1 MKLIIRLLAWSALAV
16 VAGVAHAQSRDLLEI
31 RITQGVEGALPIAIV
46 PFDWQ
51 GDGKPPENVSDVVA
65 ADLRRSGRFAPLPA
79 ADLPARPAAFSDVNF
94 KDWRLLGIDNLVI
107 GQVKQV
113 APGNYAVEFRVID
126 VVTAKQLAGFR
137 IPTTGENLRLTAH
150 HVSDLIYEA
159 ILKTKGAFATRIA
172 YITVE
177 KLGGKRSRYQ
187 LQIADS
193 DGYNARTIL
202 ESPEPLLSPAWSP
215 RGNRIAYVSFEDRN
229 SAIYVQDIRTGKR
242 EKVASGR
249 GINSA
254 PSFSPD
260 GRRLAM
266 TRSADGNPDIYVM
279 DLDTRKT
286 RRLTTHPAIDTE
298 ARWKPDGRHLVFTSD
313 RGGGPQI
320 YEIAVDGGQPRRL
333 TFNMGNY
340 NSRASL
346 SPDGKSM
353 AVVNGGDK
361 GYRIALVDLEKDRF
375 DVLTDARLDESPSF
389 APNGA
394 MIIYATMGPKGT
406 ELAAV
411 SADGRVKQRLALQK
425 GEVREPAWG
434 PFRP

>member
-1 MKLIIRLLAWSALAV
+1 MRVMIRLLAFSVLAL
-16 VAGVAHAQSRDLLEI
+16 VAGAAVAQSRDLLEI

-51 GDGKPPENVSDVVA
+51 ADGSPPENVSAVVA
-65 ADLRRSGRFAPLPA
+65 SDLRRSGRFAPMPV
-79 ADLPARPAAFSDVNF
+79 ADLPARPAVFSDVNF

-107 GQVKQV
+107 GQVKQID
-113 APGNYAVEFRVID
+113 AENYAVEFRVVD

-137 IPTTGENLRLTAH
+137 IPTNADNLRLTAH
-150 HVSDLIYEA
+150 HVSDLIFETL
-159 ILKTKGAFATRIA
+159 LKTKGAFATRIA

-177 KLGGKRSRYQ
+177 KLGAKRSRYQ

-215 RGNRIAYVSFEDRN
+215 RGNRIAYVSFEERN

-242 EKVASGR
+242 EKVAFGR

-254 PSFSPD
+254 PAFSPD

-320 YEIAVDGGQPRRL
+320 YEIALEGGQPRRL

-340 NSRASL
+340 NARASL
-346 SPDGKSM
+346 SPDGKTM

-361 GYRIALVDLEKDRF
+361 GYRIALLDLEKDRF
-375 DVLTDARLDESPSF
+375 DILTDARLDESPSF

-394 MIIYATMGPKGT
+394 MIIYATMGAKGT

-434 PFRP
+434 PLRP